1 MALFRWHFFDGA
13 VSVSFHVILSVS
25 REFRVFCEF
34 RVICQFHVMALFRW
48 HFFDGTFS
56 MALLRSVFT
65 RFVSFRFPTLFF
77 DDTFGSVFRTVSVDF
92 VTEKIVHNSPA
103 TGVGARRCTVLP
115 ADLRVEGTRRELSRE
130 VGGREV
136 PYLK

>member
-1 MALFRWHFFDGA
+1 MWYDSQNTHERGAVSRPFFDG
-13 VSVSFHVILSVS
+13 
-25 REFRVFCEF
+25 
-34 RVICQFHVMALFRW
+34 
-48 HFFDGTFS
+48 
-56 MALLRSVFT
+56 
-65 RFVSFRFPTLFF
+65 
-77 DDTFGSVFRTVSVDF
+77 TFGSVFRTVSVDF
-92 VTEKIVHNSPA
+92 VTKKIVQNSPA